1 MWAAGR
7 IPAGFD
13 PASRGWTCAN
23 RLLLLAM
30 AGIDDAAA
38 QLVQKLIICG
48 VPEEQQHQEGLLM
61 YLDERKDKISEIT
74 RAILSAGTDLLE
86 CREPSQKNEDDS
98 RSRNA
103 CSESLLW
110 LQWMMFGR
118 NPDAM
123 LHDMELSS
131 EDNRAVCG
139 TVWGKNVLAYR
150 CRTCE
155 SDPTCVICVPCFQNG
170 NHKDHDYSILE
181 TGGGCCDCGDATAW
195 KPQGFC
201 SRHKGVEQ
209 IKPLTEE
216 LASSVGPVLDELL
229 LFWKERICIPHE
241 KADVCKKRV
250 AEELTIAIADMLL
263 RFCACSD
270 NLLSFV
276 SQRIH
281 ESPGLLDALMR
292 AERILDKKVVIKLH
306 ELLLKLI
313 AEPAFKYEFAK
324 VFIQYYPVAFSEVIK
339 GGNDYVLEEYPLIPA
354 FSVQIFTVPTLTTRL
369 VREHNLLGTLLE
381 CLTALFLSCVGEDG
395 RLQTSKWVNL
405 YDASFRLLEDARY
418 VLRHEEVSMYVASE
432 RPDLTS
438 SWVKLLL
445 LVQGMD
451 PQKRLA
457 SIHVEDEN
465 ENLSAPFVLGH
476 YLRIIQNLLMMGAF
490 SSPGQQESTSVTIC
504 SGTIKGIERVA
515 NQQLAK
521 VGRVSQENSVC
532 NLGTRESSSSSEL
545 PSPAACLV
553 RQCLKAIGSWLE
565 QIGEVGM
572 KVNEGSQLVD
582 VADYYE
588 VIGPPIQESDNM
600 VMTGKGGM
608 PHVGNITGKGKMQET
623 SSAPDVQLH
632 SENVIAATLT
642 DHKFLYA
649 HPDSGTDEL
658 GILNTTGW
666 HHVVF
671 DVSSQATSFH
681 IPLHRMLSLLLREA
695 MNKCFGEDAKTEECS
710 VVRSNEFFSQV
721 LGGCEPYG
729 FASVVMEH
737 PLRVRVFC
745 AQVRAGMWRK
755 NGDAAI
761 LSAEWY
767 RSVQWFE
774 QGLESDLFL
783 LQCCGALS
791 SPEFFVRTIQ
801 ERFGLSDY
809 TSLDLT
815 EHNEYEPVLIQEM
828 LTLIVQLVKERRFCG
843 RSAADNLKRELI
855 YKLAVGDATHSQIVR
870 SLPRDLLSSEQFQDV
885 LDSVAVYSDPSGNKK
900 GKYVL
905 REAFWKELDLYHPRW
920 SSRELQIAKE
930 RYYRFCKVSALGAQL
945 PQWTHIFSPLCSISK
960 IATSK
965 SVLQIVRA
973 VLFYAVYTDAS
984 SVSRAPDSVLVT
996 GLHLLSLALD
1006 ICESGSQISADQYG
1020 MDLLQHDDE
1029 SWVVLSSDAEEAFPI
1044 LTYSTELVSPE
1055 SDKLKKDSMLTLLV
1069 SLMHKEKNDNTFS
1082 GCNIPSLVVSL
1093 LKRFAKLSKQCM
1105 SAVRQMA
1112 PQVLPSIPDHASA
1125 KQNLGSPDLTGKRQC
1140 KAAIMAKMGE
1150 EQSKRAES
1158 MKSSGNEGRDV
1169 PTFEPD
1175 APKST
1180 AVETRSVCSLCQDSG
1195 SKSPLCCLIRL
1206 QTAMETMMADTVED
1220 GQTPSS
1226 IAEFASKVLSHLSS
1240 TSSSKSSAVQVLE
1253 DKLEVERRGAAA
1265 LREEMGALRKQ
1276 AEKADAVIA
1285 KTQQEME
1292 EVRKKQAETDQI
1304 LQLLLCRSQGNP
1316 AS

>member
-1 MWAAGR
+1 
-7 IPAGFD
+7 
-13 PASRGWTCAN
+13 
-23 RLLLLAM
+23 M
-30 AGIDDAAA
+30 AGIDNGGAAA
-38 QLVQKLIICG
+38 AARLVQKLIICG
-48 VPEEQQHQEGLLM
+48 VPEEQTHQQGLLM
-61 YLDERKDKISEIT
+61 YLEEHKDKISEIT
-74 RAILSAGTDLLE
+74 AAILSAGTDLME
-86 CREPSQKNEDDS
+86 SSKKDEDGS
-98 RSRNA
+98 SSSSSSNA
-103 CSESLLW
+103 YSESLLW

-131 EDNRAVCG
+131 EDDRAVCG
-139 TVWGKNVLAYR
+139 TVWGQNVLAYR

-195 KPQGFC
+195 KPEGFC

-209 IKPLTEE
+209 IKPLAEE

-229 LFWKERICIPHE
+229 LFWKERICVPRA
-241 KADVCKKRV
+241 KADNCKKRV
-250 AEELTIAIADMLL
+250 AKELTIAIADMLL

-270 NLLSFV
+270 DLLSFV

-292 AERILDKKVVIKLH
+292 AERLLEKNVVEKLH

-324 VFIQYYPVAFSEVIK
+324 VFIQYYSVAFSEVIK

-354 FSVQIFTVPTLTTRL
+354 FSVQIFTVPMLTTRL
-369 VREHNLLGTLLE
+369 VREHNLLGILLE

-395 RLQTSKWVNL
+395 HLQTSKWVNL

-445 LVQGMD
+445 RVQGMD
-451 PQKRLA
+451 PHKRVT

-476 YLRIIQNLLMMGAF
+476 YLGIIQNLLMTGAF

-504 SGTIKGIERVA
+504 STTIKGIESVE
-515 NQQLAK
+515 NQRLAK

-532 NLGTRESSSSSEL
+532 NLSNRESSLSSEL
-545 PSPAACLV
+545 PAPVASLI
-553 RQCLKAIGSWLE
+553 RQCLKAIDSWLE
-565 QIGEVGM
+565 PGPLRRKLLSLDAIRGGSDKQIGELGV
-572 KVNEGSQLVD
+572 KVSEGSQLD
-582 VADYYE
+582 DAADYYE

-600 VMTGKGGM
+600 LLIGQGGM
-608 PHVGNITGKGKMQET
+608 PQVGNVTDKGKLQET

-632 SENVIAATLT
+632 SENAVAVALT
-642 DHKFLYA
+642 DGSLLYA

-658 GILNTTGW
+658 GILSKTGW

-671 DVSSQATSFH
+671 DVSSKETSFH

-695 MNKCFGEDAKTEECS
+695 MKKCFGEDAKTEECS
-710 VVRSNEFFSQV
+710 VMQSNEFFSQV
-721 LGGCEPYG
+721 LGGCEPHG

-755 NGDAAI
+755 NGDAAV

-767 RSVQWFE
+767 RSVQWLE

-815 EHNEYEPVLIQEM
+815 EHNEYEPVLVQEM
-828 LTLIVQLVKERRFCG
+828 LTLIVQQVKERRFCG

-870 SLPRDLLSSEQFQDV
+870 SLPGDLSSSEQFQDV
-885 LDSVAVYSDPSGNKK
+885 LDSVAVFSDPSGKKK

-920 SSRELQIAKE
+920 SPRELQIAKE
-930 RYYRFCKVSALGAQL
+930 RYYRFCKASALGAQL
-945 PQWTHIFSPLCSISK
+945 PQWTHALSPLRSISK

-965 SVLQIVRA
+965 AVLQIVRA

-984 SVSRAPDSVLVT
+984 SVSRAPGSVLVT

-1006 ICESGSQISADQYG
+1006 ICESESQISADQYG
-1020 MDLLQHDDE
+1020 MDIVQHDDE
-1029 SWVVLSSDAEEAFPI
+1029 SWVVLSSDEKEAFPI

-1069 SLMHKEKNDNTFS
+1069 SLMHKEKNDRTFS
-1082 GCNIPSLVVSL
+1082 GCSIPSLAETL

-1112 PQVLPSIPDHASA
+1112 PQVLPSIPDYASA
-1125 KQNLGSPDLTGKRQC
+1125 KQNLGSLDLTGKRQYE
-1140 KAAIMAKMGE
+1140 AAIMAKMGA
-1150 EQSKRAES
+1150 EQSKPAEG
-1158 MKSSGNEGRDV
+1158 MKSSGNEGHDV

-1180 AVETRSVCSLCQDSG
+1180 AVETRPVCSLCQDSD

-1206 QTAMETMMADTVED
+1206 QAAMETMTTETVED
-1220 GQTPSS
+1220 GQTPRSA
-1226 IAEFASKVLSHLSS
+1226 AEFASKVLSHASS
-1240 TSSSKSSAVQVLE
+1240 TGSLKSPAVQVLE
-1253 DKLEVERRGAAA
+1253 DKLEAERQGAAA
-1265 LREEMGALRKQ
+1265 LREEIDALKKQ

-1304 LQLLLCRSQGNP
+1304 LQLLLRRSQGKP

>member
-1 MWAAGR
+1 
-7 IPAGFD
+7 
-13 PASRGWTCAN
+13 
-23 RLLLLAM
+23 M
-30 AGIDDAAA
+30 AGIDDGGAAA
-38 QLVQKLIICG
+38 TAQLMQKLIICG

-61 YLDERKDKISEIT
+61 YLEEHKDKIPDIT
-74 RAILSAGTDLLE
+74 AAILSAGTDLLE
-86 CREPSQKNEDDS
+86 SPESSKDEDDS
-98 RSRNA
+98 SSSSNA
-103 CSESLLW
+103 YSESLLW

-131 EDNRAVCG
+131 EDDRAVCG
-139 TVWGKNVLAYR
+139 SVWGQNVLAYR

-170 NHKDHDYSILE
+170 NHKDHDYSVLE

-195 KPQGFC
+195 KPEGFC
-201 SRHKGVEQ
+201 SRHKGAEH
-209 IKPLTEE
+209 IKPLAEE

-229 LFWKERICIPHE
+229 LFWKERICIPRE
-241 KADVCKKRV
+241 KADDCKKRV
-250 AEELTIAIADMLL
+250 AEELTIAIAGMLL
-263 RFCACSD
+263 RFCACSES
-270 NLLSFV
+270 LLSFV
-276 SQRIH
+276 CQRIH

-292 AERILDKKVVIKLH
+292 AERILDKKVVTKLH

-354 FSVQIFTVPTLTTRL
+354 FSVQIFTVPMLTTRL

-418 VLRHEEVSMYVASE
+418 VLRHEEVSVYVASE
-432 RPDLTS
+432 RLDLTS

-451 PQKRLA
+451 PQKRVT

-476 YLRIIQNLLMMGAF
+476 YLGIIQNLLMTGAF
-490 SSPGQQESTSVTIC
+490 SSPGQEESTTIC
-504 SGTIKGIERVA
+504 STVTKGIKSAKNQRLA
-515 NQQLAK
+515 N

-532 NLGTRESSSSSEL
+532 NLSNRESSLGSEL
-545 PSPAACLV
+545 PAPAACLI
-553 RQCLKAIGSWLE
+553 RQCLKAIDSWLE
-565 QIGEVGM
+565 QIGEVGV
-572 KVNEGSQLVD
+572 KVNEGSQLDD
-582 VADYYE
+582 VADYYYE
-588 VIGPPIQESDNM
+588 VTGPPIQESDNM
-600 VMTGKGGM
+600 LLIGQGGM
-608 PHVGNITGKGKMQET
+608 PQVGNITGKGKMQET

-632 SENVIAATLT
+632 TENAIAATLT
-642 DHKFLYA
+642 GGNLLYA
-649 HPDSGTDEL
+649 HPDSGTDGQQ
-658 GILNTTGW
+658 GILSKTGW
-666 HHVVF
+666 HHVVS
-671 DVSSQATSFH
+671 DVSSQETSFH

-695 MNKCFGEDAKTEECS
+695 MKKCFTEDAKTEECS

-721 LGGCEPYG
+721 LGGCEPHG

-791 SPEFFVRTIQ
+791 SPELFVRTIQ
-801 ERFGLSDY
+801 QRFGLSDY

-815 EHNEYEPVLIQEM
+815 EQNEYEPVLIQEM

-870 SLPRDLLSSEQFQDV
+870 SLPRDLSSSEQFQDV
-885 LDSVAVYSDPSGNKK
+885 LDSVAVFSDPSGKKK

-945 PQWTHIFSPLCSISK
+945 PQWTYVFSPLRSISK

-965 SVLQIVRA
+965 AVLQIVRA
-973 VLFYAVYTDAS
+973 VLFYSVYTDAS

-1006 ICESGSQISADQYG
+1006 ICESESQMSADQYG

-1029 SWVVLSSDAEEAFPI
+1029 SWVVLSSDAQEAFPI
-1044 LTYSTELVSPE
+1044 LTYSAELVSPE
-1055 SDKLKKDSMLTLLV
+1055 SDKVKKDSMLTLLV
-1069 SLMHKEKNDNTFS
+1069 SLMHKEKNDSTFS
-1082 GCNIPSLVVSL
+1082 GCNIPSLAESL

-1105 SAVRQMA
+1105 SEVRQMA

-1125 KQNLGSPDLTGKRQC
+1125 KQNLGSPDSTGKRQC
-1140 KAAIMAKMGE
+1140 EAAIIAKMG
-1150 EQSKRAES
+1150 AERS
-1158 MKSSGNEGRDV
+1158 ELAEGMKSSGIEGHGV

-1175 APKST
+1175 APRST
-1180 AVETRSVCSLCQDSG
+1180 AVEMRPVCSLCRDTD
-1195 SKSPLCCLIRL
+1195 SKSSLCCLIRL
-1206 QTAMETMMADTVED
+1206 QV
-1220 GQTPSS
+1220 G
-1226 IAEFASKVLSHLSS
+1226 
-1240 TSSSKSSAVQVLE
+1240 
-1253 DKLEVERRGAAA
+1253 G
-1265 LREEMGALRKQ
+1265 RK
-1276 AEKADAVIA
+1276 E
-1285 KTQQEME
+1285 
-1292 EVRKKQAETDQI
+1292 
-1304 LQLLLCRSQGNP
+1304 LN
-1316 AS
+1316 

>member
-1 MWAAGR
+1 
-7 IPAGFD
+7 
-13 PASRGWTCAN
+13 
-23 RLLLLAM
+23 M
-30 AGIDDAAA
+30 AGIDDGGAAAAAAA

-61 YLDERKDKISEIT
+61 YLEERKDKVSEIT
-74 RAILSAGTDLLE
+74 AAILSAGTDLME
-86 CREPSQKNEDDS
+86 SSKKDEDS
-98 RSRNA
+98 SSSSNA
-103 CSESLLW
+103 YSESLLW
-110 LQWMMFGR
+110 LQWMMFRR

-139 TVWGKNVLAYR
+139 TVWGQNGVAYR

-195 KPQGFC
+195 KPEGFC
-201 SRHKGVEQ
+201 SRHKGAEQ

-229 LFWKERICIPHE
+229 LFWKERICVPRA
-241 KADVCKKRV
+241 KADDYCKRV
-250 AEELTIAIADMLL
+250 AQELTVSVADMLL
-263 RFCACSD
+263 RFCACSES
-270 NLLSFV
+270 LLSFV
-276 SQRIH
+276 CQRIH

-354 FSVQIFTVPTLTTRL
+354 FSVQIFTVPALTTRL

-451 PQKRLA
+451 PQKRVT

-476 YLRIIQNLLMMGAF
+476 YLGVIQSLLMTGVF
-490 SSPGQQESTSVTIC
+490 SSLGQQESTSVTIC
-504 SGTIKGIERVA
+504 STTIKGIESVENRR
-515 NQQLAK
+515 LAK
-521 VGRVSQENSVC
+521 VGRVSQENSVF
-532 NLGTRESSSSSEL
+532 NLSTRESSLNREL
-545 PSPAACLV
+545 LAPAACLI

-565 QIGEVGM
+565 QIGEVSV
-572 KVNEGSQLVD
+572 KVNEGSQLDNVS
-582 VADYYE
+582 DYYE

-600 VMTGKGGM
+600 LLIGQGGM
-608 PHVGNITGKGKMQET
+608 PQVGNITGKGKMQET

-632 SENVIAATLT
+632 TENAIAATLT
-642 DHKFLYA
+642 GGNLLYA
-649 HPDSGTDEL
+649 HPDSGTDEQQ
-658 GILNTTGW
+658 GILSKTGW
-666 HHVVF
+666 HHVVS
-671 DVSSQATSFH
+671 DVSSQETSFH

-695 MNKCFGEDAKTEECS
+695 MKKCSGEDAKTEECS

-721 LGGCEPYG
+721 LGGCEPHG

-755 NGDAAI
+755 NGDAPT

-815 EHNEYEPVLIQEM
+815 QQNEYEPVLIQEM
-828 LTLIVQLVKERRFCG
+828 LTLIVQLVKEHRFCG
-843 RSAADNLKRELI
+843 CSTADNLKRELI

-870 SLPRDLLSSEQFQDV
+870 SLPRDLSSSEQLQDV
-885 LDSVAVYSDPSGNKK
+885 LDSVAVYSDPSGKKK

-920 SSRELQIAKE
+920 SSRELQVAKE
-930 RYYRFCKVSALGAQL
+930 RYCRFCKVSTLGAQL
-945 PQWTHIFSPLCSISK
+945 PQWTNVLSPLRSISK

-965 SVLQIVRA
+965 AVLQIVRA

-984 SVSRAPDSVLVT
+984 SVSRAPNNVLVT

-1006 ICESGSQISADQYG
+1006 ICESESQISADQYG
-1020 MDLLQHDDE
+1020 MDIVQHDDE
-1029 SWVVLSSDAEEAFPI
+1029 SWVVLSSDEKEAFPI

-1055 SDKLKKDSMLTLLV
+1055 TDKLKKDSMLTLLV
-1069 SLMHKEKNDNTFS
+1069 SLMHKEKNDSTFS
-1082 GCNIPSLVVSL
+1082 GCNIPSLVETL

-1105 SAVRQMA
+1105 SAVRQLA

-1125 KQNLGSPDLTGKRQC
+1125 KQNLGSPDSTGKHQC
-1140 KAAIMAKMGE
+1140 EAAIMAKMGA
-1150 EQSKRAES
+1150 EQSKPAES
-1158 MKSSGNEGRDV
+1158 MKSSGNEWHDV

-1180 AVETRSVCSLCQDSG
+1180 AVETRPVCSLCQDSD

-1206 QTAMETMMADTVED
+1206 QSAMETMMAETVED
-1220 GQTPSS
+1220 GQTPRSV
-1226 IAEFASKVLSHLSS
+1226 AEFASKVLSHVSS
-1240 TSSSKSSAVQVLE
+1240 TSSLKLPAVQVLE
-1253 DKLEVERRGAAA
+1253 DKLEAERRGASA
-1265 LREEMGALRKQ
+1265 LREEIGALKKQ
-1276 AEKADAVIA
+1276 AERVDAVIA
-1285 KTQQEME
+1285 KTQQEMK

-1304 LQLLLCRSQGNP
+1304 LQLLLRRSQGNP
-1316 AS
+1316 TS